1 MFASDPFSLVVLP
14 DTQFYSQSY
23 PNTFIAQTQWVVDN
37 LTSRNI
43 AFVSHL
49 GDIVQSGESGTSRN
63 QTEWQRADAALDR
76 LDGNLALQPDGLV
89 PYSVVLGNHDYRVVS
104 DKTSGTTRYQEFFGP
119 TRYAGRSWYLEDSSS
134 PGAHAQIFSGG
145 GYRFLNL
152 TLQFEPT
159 DADLTWAQ
167 SIIERHPGMP
177 TILNTHSYLNPS
189 SRRRQASI
197 QGNSGGTP
205 NQGNTGEQV
214 FQKLVYLNPQIFL
227 VMNGHFSGEY
237 SQVSTNVAG
246 QEVLELVV
254 DYQSRQNGGDGWMRL
269 MSFRPDDNRIDVQTY
284 SPTRNEF
291 EIDSDSQFS
300 FALNFVERFGAPIPS
315 GDQKVLFQTGRVV
328 GGTVYSGTIDTQL
341 RQASPTTTYGTGTTA
356 LLVDASDVGG
366 NNTSQ
371 VLLQYANVFGAGAN
385 QIPLGAQILDAS
397 LIVESTNPG
406 AGGTFHRMLSPW
418 NNASTWNSM
427 VNGIQANNTESLTNP
442 SISVGSSLLSPLV
455 PIDRNLEIDVTQ
467 DFRAWASGVANYGWA
482 ILPWANGT
490 DGWAFSPSESA
501 NQLLRPRLRVQWIP
515 PSGLNAVP
523 VLSGSTSALTFIEDS
538 NPIPLFGDVSVVD
551 PDSNQLDTGTI
562 QVDITSNAS
571 VVDRIDIVDQ
581 GMSAGQIGVLG
592 NGVFFGGLKI
602 GLFGGGV
609 GLTGLS
615 VLLNENATLS
625 ATQALL
631 RSIHFRNNSNSP
643 STSDKKVRL
652 RLFDGDGG
660 VSNSLTRPISISPT
674 NDIPVIKIPDRD
686 ITFAAGGDAVPLS
699 ISGEI
704 EDVDSVSLNGG
715 QMVIAF
721 LSNGTPTDTLFVR
734 NVGTET
740 GQVGVNGNSVTVGG
754 EVVGSIAGG
763 TSGSPLIVTWNSSSS
778 PVLAT
783 RVLRA
788 VAFSTT
794 SQRLAPEPRSV
805 QVQTSDGQGGT
816 SQSTLVTIQQSQVRK
831 SAFQQGMDTGSGVYN
846 GAGDLQLSQSNPSIV
861 YPGGSN
867 ASEGLLVDFDSG
879 TANSQVLLRFDSI
892 FGDGPGKIPLGS
904 KILDARL
911 VLKTNNPG
919 DGARFH
925 RMRTGWNSLNETWAT
940 FGNGATPRNGTGGV
954 QPNDLEASLAY
965 DSQVGNSQGNGDTSV
980 GRTTVG
986 VLADVQAWSSGEQN
1000 HGWAVIGWDGQT
1012 NGWAFSPSESS
1023 IEVDRPKLEIDWVP
1037 TEIASTGFRQGENGY
1052 VGVVD
1057 TRLQQDFPNT
1067 PGSTALVIESDYN
1080 SPDPNNSASVLADQ
1094 SQALLRF
1101 NNIFGN
1107 GSGQIPNGAFVHAA
1121 SLTLASLASDSPGD
1135 GGQIFRMNSPWQ
1147 ESATWNSF
1155 SNGIQADGLEA
1166 SSTQTTA
1173 AGNSNLEIGIEGGWN
1188 QFDVTS
1194 DLREWINGNQ
1204 SNHGWAILPWNQ
1216 GSNAWGIQSS
1226 ESASLRERPKLQ
1238 VFYTPVGIAVVPT
1251 NENTTSESGQQSSF
1265 SMVLKTPPKSN
1276 VTIALRSSD
1285 PTEGQL
1291 NVSSITFTPEN
1302 WDVAQVVQVSGRDD
1316 NLVDGDVTYSIIT
1329 EPAISDDP
1337 NYVGFNAADISL
1349 INEDND
1355 VLVTPSIVVSSGSI
1369 VYSNSLYV
1377 PSATIT
1383 GNNDPLP
1390 SLSFVFYSDAAGT
1403 NVIDA
1408 PENVGTYFVRAFS
1421 AANAGNNAAD
1431 SAIATFN
1438 ITPYALTASGTAA
1451 NKVYDALNGAS
1462 VTINLAGVFSGDT
1475 VTVSASGTFADK
1487 NVANGKTV
1495 TIGTVTLAGADAGNY
1510 TVGSAGTATANVTP
1524 ATLVASITANN
1535 KPFDNT
1541 TAATIASRSL
1551 GGILGTDVVTVFGG
1565 SATFAD
1571 KGVGNNKTVN
1581 ATGLTIGGADAGNYT
1596 FNATATTQANITP
1609 TVFNRQ
1615 LFYKGSS
1622 YASQSGGTLANP
1634 NLAASTDTSKVLARS
1649 SNVAQTLNFANNV
1662 INSAQGINGIVLD
1675 IAGLVGATLTTADFG
1690 FRVSPTGAFN
1700 EAANPPSGWA
1710 TAPVPTL
1717 ITVMSPGTPTTPAR
1731 VRIEWNNNQIQN
1743 QWLQIRVLP
1752 TANTGL
1758 PSQQTFY
1765 LGHLLGEVN
1774 GLAVGGASGSLQV
1787 TNADINVVRP
1797 LIGTNAL
1804 VTSAADIT
1812 KNGLVQNSDITQIR
1826 SGVGV
1831 RQLRL
1836 ITIPVSGSGGEGT
1849 GNGGGNGGSGGDTVP
1864 GPAPEVGA
1872 PIVSPTV
1879 SVLGGS
1885 LGAVVE
1891 GLVRGGE
1898 KQTAAASLSQPVVAV
1913 GTIQSSSNVVTAI
1926 DSAIQSTS
1934 REAEGV
1940 VDDLFAGLA
1949 NEELGKFFK

>member
-1 MFASDPFSLVVLP
+1 VKQLRKS
-14 DTQFYSQSY
+14 
-23 PNTFIAQTQWVVDN
+23 
-37 LTSRNI
+37 
-43 AFVSHL
+43 
-49 GDIVQSGESGTSRN
+49 
-63 QTEWQRADAALDR
+63 
-76 LDGNLALQPDGLV
+76 
-89 PYSVVLGNHDYRVVS
+89 
-104 DKTSGTTRYQEFFGP
+104 
-119 TRYAGRSWYLEDSSS
+119 
-134 PGAHAQIFSGG
+134 
-145 GYRFLNL
+145 RFLNL

-159 DADLTWAQ
+159 DADLAWAQ

-237 SQVSTNVAG
+237 SQNSTNVVG
-246 QEVLELVV
+246 QEVFELVS

-291 EIDSDSQFS
+291 ETDSDSQFS
-300 FALNFVERFGAPIPS
+300 LSLNFLERFGAPLPS
-315 GDQKVLFQTGRVV
+315 GDQESLFQTGRVV
-328 GGTVYSGTIDTQL
+328 GGSVYSGTIDTQL
-341 RQASPTTTYGTGTTA
+341 RQASPTTTYGTSTTA

-385 QIPLGAQILDAS
+385 QIPLGAQILGAS
-397 LIVESTNPG
+397 LIVDSTNPG

-418 NNASTWNSM
+418 SNTSTWNSM

-442 SISVGSSLLSPLV
+442 SITVGSSMLSPLV

-467 DFRAWASGVANYGWA
+467 DLRAWASGVANHGWA
-482 ILPWANGT
+482 ILPWANGS
-490 DGWAFSPSESA
+490 DGWAFSPSEA
-501 NQLLRPRLRVQWIP
+501 GNQLLRPRLRVQWIP

-523 VLSGSTSALTFIEDS
+523 VLSGSTSALTYIEDS
-538 NPIPLFGDVSVVD
+538 NPIPLFGDASVVD

-562 QVDITSNAS
+562 QVDITSNAD
-571 VVDRIDIVDQ
+571 VEDRLEIIDQ
-581 GMSAGQIGVLG
+581 GMSVGQIGILG
-592 NGVFFGGLKI
+592 NRIFFGGLNI
-602 GLFGGGV
+602 GLFGGGI

-615 VLLNENATLS
+615 VQLNANATLS

-631 RSIHFRNNSNSP
+631 RSIHFRNLSNSP
-643 STSDKKVRL
+643 STSPKTIQL

-660 VSNSLTRPISISPT
+660 VSNSLTRSISISPT
-674 NDIPVIKIPDRD
+674 NDVPVIRIPDTK
-686 ITFAAGGDAVPLS
+686 ITFAVGGDAVPLS
-699 ISGEI
+699 ISGVI
-704 EDVDSVSLNGG
+704 DDVDSTNFNSG
-715 QMVIAF
+715 QMTIAF
-721 LSNGTPTDTLFVR
+721 DSNGSIADTLFIR
-734 NVGTET
+734 NVGTGV

-754 EVVGSIAGG
+754 QVVGAISGG
-763 TSGSPLIVTWNSSSS
+763 SSGSPLIVTWNSLSS
-778 PVLAT
+778 PAFAT

-794 SQRLAPEPRSV
+794 SQRLGPEPRSI
-805 QVQTSDGQGGT
+805 QVQTTDGLGGS
-816 SQSTLVTIQQSQVRK
+816 SQSILVTIQQSQVRK
-831 SAFQQGMDTGSGVYN
+831 AAFQQGMDNGSGVYN
-846 GAGDLQLSQSNPSIV
+846 GAGDLQLSQSNPSTA
-861 YPGGSN
+861 YPEGSN
-867 ASEGLLVDFDSG
+867 AVDGLLVDFDSG

-965 DSQVGNSQGNGDTSV
+965 DSQVGNSQGNGDTSA
-980 GRTTVG
+980 GQTTVG

-1000 HGWAVIGWDGQT
+1000 NGWAVIGWDGQT

-1023 IEVDRPKLEIDWVP
+1023 TEADRPKLEIDWVP
-1037 TEIASTGFRQGENGY
+1037 ASIASTGFRHGENGY

-1080 SPDPNNSASVLADQ
+1080 SPDPNNSASVLVDQ
-1094 SQALLRF
+1094 SQVLLRF
-1101 NNIFGN
+1101 NEIFGN
-1107 GSGQIPNGAFVHAA
+1107 GPGQVPNGAFVHAA

-1135 GGQIFRMNSPWQ
+1135 GGQIFRMISSWQ

-1155 SNGIQADGLEA
+1155 NNGIQADGLEA
-1166 SSTQTTA
+1166 STTQTTA
-1173 AGNSNLEIGIEGGWN
+1173 AGKSNLEIGIEGGWN

-1265 SMVLKTPPKSN
+1265 SIVLKTPPKSN

-1285 PTEGQL
+1285 PTEGQP
-1291 NVSSITFTPEN
+1291 NVSSITFTPNN
-1302 WDVAQVVQVSGRDD
+1302 WDIPQIVQVSGRDD
-1316 NLVDGDVTYSIIT
+1316 NLVDGDITYSIIT
-1329 EPAISDDP
+1329 EPALSDDP
-1337 NYVGFNAADISL
+1337 NYVGFNATDISFM
-1349 INEDND
+1349 NADND
-1355 VLVTPSIVVSSGSI
+1355 VPVTPTVIVSAQNTVYTNSS
-1369 VYSNSLYV
+1369 YV

-1390 SLSFVFYSDAAGT
+1390 ALSFVFYSDAAGT
-1403 NVIDA
+1403 SVIAA

-1421 AANAGNNAAD
+1421 AANAGNNAAQ
-1431 SAIATFN
+1431 SAISTFN
-1438 ITPYALTASGTAA
+1438 ITPFALTASGTAA

-1462 VTINLAGVFSGDT
+1462 VTVNLAGVFSGDT
-1475 VTVSASGTFADK
+1475 VTGTVSGSFADK

-1510 TVGSAGTATANVTP
+1510 TVGSAGTTTANVTP
-1524 ATLVASITANN
+1524 APLVASVTANN

-1551 GGILGTDVVTVFGG
+1551 GGILGTDVVTVSGG

-1571 KGVGNNKTVN
+1571 VGVGNNKTVT
-1581 ATGLTIGGADAGNYT
+1581 ATGLTIGGTDAGNYT
-1596 FNATATTQANITP
+1596 VNASATTLANITP

-1615 LFYKGSS
+1615 VFYKGSS
-1622 YASQSGGTLANP
+1622 FASQAGGTLTNP
-1634 NLAASTDTSKVLARS
+1634 NVPAALDSLKVLAQS
-1649 SNVAQTLNFANNV
+1649 SNAAQTLNFANNV
-1662 INSAQGINGIVLD
+1662 INTAQGINGVIFDV
-1675 IAGLVGATLTTADFG
+1675 AGLVGATLTTADFG

-1700 EAANPPSGWA
+1700 EAANLPKDWAAAPS
-1710 TAPVPTL
+1710 PSL
-1717 ITVMSPGTPTTPAR
+1717 ITVMTPGTATTPAR
-1731 VRIEWNNNQIQN
+1731 VRIEWNNNQIEN
-1743 QWLQIRVLP
+1743 RWLQIRVLP

-1774 GLAVGGASGSLQV
+1774 GLAVGGASGALQV

-1804 VTSAADIT
+1804 VTSAVDIT
-1812 KNGLVQNSDITQIR
+1812 KNGLVQNSDITQVR

-1836 ITIPVSGSGGEGT
+1836 ITIPAAGSGNEGV
-1849 GNGGGNGGSGGDTVP
+1849 GNGGGSGGDGGGSVPAP
-1864 GPAPEVGA
+1864 GPAPVVGA

-1885 LGAVVE
+1885 LGTALNGV
-1891 GLVRGGE
+1891 VRGDE
-1898 KQTAAASLSQPVVAV
+1898 KQSSATALSQPGVV
-1913 GTIQSSSNVVTAI
+1913 GGSFQSSSSPLVTAI
-1926 DSAIQSTS
+1926 DSAIQSRS
-1934 REAEGV
+1934 KEVAGV

-1949 NEELGKFFK
+1949 NEELGKFFR